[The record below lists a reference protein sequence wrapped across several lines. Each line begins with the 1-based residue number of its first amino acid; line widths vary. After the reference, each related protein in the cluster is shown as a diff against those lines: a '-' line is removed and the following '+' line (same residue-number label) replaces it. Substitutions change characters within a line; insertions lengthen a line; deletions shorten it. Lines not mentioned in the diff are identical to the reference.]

1 MNKIITL
8 IAGILVSLFLTLS
21 SCVGVVGYADYDY
34 PYGHHYYYGA
44 PYYGG
49 IYFRGH
55 YDHDR
60 H

>member
-1 MNKIITL
+1 MNKITTL
-8 IAGILVSLFLTLS
+8 IAGVLVLLVLSLS

-34 PYGHHYYYGA
+34 PYGHYYYGT

-49 IYFRGH
+49 FYFRGH